1 MVTGLSSF
9 NDLWHNF
16 GIMSK
21 LRYFFY
27 GYRKHYLVWVAF
39 FAVIGAIFI
48 FVDVFDDGAV
58 MLGGVY
64 AALGYVGIGAPIL
77 AFITL
82 SISKGLRKLFAS
94 KDFM

>member
-1 MVTGLSSF
+1 VASIGASA
-9 NDLWHNF
+9 LWDNV

-39 FAVIGAIFI
+39 FAVIAAIVI
-48 FVDVFDDGAV
+48 FVDVFDDGAM

-82 SISKGLRKLFAS
+82 SISKGLRKLSAS
-94 KDFM
+94 KDLV

>member
-1 MVTGLSSF
+1 MAGIGVST
-9 NDLWHNF
+9 LWDNV

-39 FAVIGAIFI
+39 FAVIAAIVI
-48 FVDVFDDGAV
+48 FVDVFDDGAM

-94 KDFM
+94 KDFHV

>member
-1 MVTGLSSF
+1 M
-9 NDLWHNF
+9 ND
-16 GIMSK
+16 

-39 FAVIGAIFI
+39 FAVIAAIVI
-48 FVDVFDDGAV
+48 FVDVFDDGAM

>member
-1 MVTGLSSF
+1 M
-9 NDLWHNF
+9 N
-16 GIMSK
+16 K

-48 FVDVFDDGAV
+48 FVDVSDDGAV
-58 MLGGVY
+58 ELAAHGY

>member
-1 MVTGLSSF
+1 
-9 NDLWHNF
+9 
-16 GIMSK
+16 MSK

-39 FAVIGAIFI
+39 FAVIAAIVI

-58 MLGGVY
+58 MLGEVY
-64 AALGYVGIGAPIL
+64 AALGYVGIGAPVL

-82 SISKGLRKLFAS
+82 SISKGSRKLFAS
-94 KDFM
+94 KDIV

>member
-1 MVTGLSSF
+1 M
-9 NDLWHNF
+9 WHTVDV
-16 GIMSK
+16 MSK

-39 FAVIGAIFI
+39 FAVGEAIR
-48 FVDVFDDGAV
+48 VGVLNV
-58 MLGGVY
+58 GGVY
-64 AALGYVGIGAPIL
+64 AALANIVIVAPIF

-82 SISKGLRKLFAS
+82 GIYKVLRKIFGS

>member
-1 MVTGLSSF
+1 M
-9 NDLWHNF
+9 N
-16 GIMSK
+16 K
-21 LRYFFY
+21 LGYFFY

-39 FAVIGAIFI
+39 LAVIGAIFI
-48 FVDVFDDGAV
+48 FVDVSDDGAV
-58 MLGGVY
+58 MLGGGY

>member
-1 MVTGLSSF
+1 M
-9 NDLWHNF
+9 
-16 GIMSK
+16 
-21 LRYFFY
+21 
-27 GYRKHYLVWVAF
+27 WVAF
-39 FAVIGAIFI
+39 FAVIGAIVI
-48 FVDVFDDGAV
+48 FVDVFNDGAV

-64 AALGYVGIGAPIL
+64 AALGYVGIGTAIL

>member
-1 MVTGLSSF
+1 
-9 NDLWHNF
+9 
-16 GIMSK
+16 MSK

-39 FAVIGAIFI
+39 FAVIAAIVI
-48 FVDVFDDGAV
+48 FVDVFDDGAM

-82 SISKGLRKLFAS
+82 SISKGLRKLFGS

>member
-1 MVTGLSSF
+1 
-9 NDLWHNF
+9 
-16 GIMSK
+16 MSK

-39 FAVIGAIFI
+39 FAVIATIFI
-48 FVDVFDDGAV
+48 FVDVFDGAM

>member
-1 MVTGLSSF
+1 MVVVTGLSS
-9 NDLWHNF
+9 LTTY

-39 FAVIGAIFI
+39 FAVIAAIVI
-48 FVDVFDDGAV
+48 FVDVFDDGAM

-82 SISKGLRKLFAS
+82 SISKGVRKVFAS

>member
-1 MVTGLSSF
+1 
-9 NDLWHNF
+9 
-16 GIMSK
+16 MSK

-39 FAVIGAIFI
+39 FAVIAAIVI
-48 FVDVFDDGAV
+48 FVDVFDDGAM

-82 SISKGLRKLFAS
+82 SISKGLRKLSVS
-94 KDFM
+94 KDLV